1 MRPALAHLLGL
12 LTACSPSGSDS
23 LPQKERVVVLIS
35 LSGFPARALL
45 DPAVQ
50 APTLRRL
57 ASEGASAAR
66 MTGIDPAVSWP
77 NHAAL
82 ATGAGSRRHGVLY
95 NGLLVREGPR
105 AGVRVKPCPRGEVV
119 RIPTFYDLAH
129 EAGLT
134 TAQIGW
140 VPGQAGGTITWGFG
154 EMPDP
159 KGPIEQEMSQAG
171 LLGEADFE
179 EVGRTT
185 SPKRDDVWFRTAVHV
200 IARHRPGV
208 LLVRLT
214 DLDAIAH
221 KYGPGAPESLRAIT
235 AADARLAGI
244 LEALAQAGLKDRL
257 TLFVVSDQGFKTARR
272 HIRPNAALRA
282 AGLLVVEGPKLAAT
296 VASAEAQAVT
306 GGGTAMVFITNPDRR
321 KELTPRVKEILGSLE
336 GVERIID
343 PTGYG
348 AAGYPEV
355 RENEQMG
362 DLVLLARPGYSF
374 IAAADGEPVTDVG
387 VGTTIAFHGFPSSDP
402 DMDGIFVAWG
412 RGIRPGAR
420 LERIANVDVAPT
432 AARVLGLTMET
443 AEGRILRELLK

>member
-1 MRPALAHLLGL
+1 MRPALLHLLGL
-12 LTACSPSGSDS
+12 LTACSPSGSES
-23 LPQKERVVVLIS
+23 LPPKDRIVVLIS
-35 LSGFPARALL
+35 LSGFPAQALR

-57 ASEGASAAR
+57 ASEGASASR
-66 MTGIDPAVSWP
+66 MTGVDPAVSWP

-95 NGLLVREGPR
+95 NGLLVRDGPR
-105 AGVRVKPCPRGEVV
+105 AGVRVRPCPRRELL
-119 RIPTFYDLAH
+119 RARTFYDLAH
-129 EAGLT
+129 DAGLT
-134 TAQIGW
+134 TAQVGW
-140 VPGQAGGTITWGFG
+140 VPGEADGTITWGFG
-154 EMPDP
+154 ETPDP
-159 KGPIEQEMSQAG
+159 KGPIEREMSQAG
-171 LLGEADFE
+171 VLSEADLE

-185 SPKRDDVWFRTAVHV
+185 SPRRDEVWSRVAIHV

-221 KYGPGAPESLRAIT
+221 KFGPGAPESLRAIS
-235 AADARLAGI
+235 AADARVAGI
-244 LEALAQAGLKDRL
+244 LEALSQAGLMNRL

-282 AGLLVVEGPKLAAT
+282 AGLLVVEGPKLAPKVT
-296 VASAEAQAVT
+296 SADAQAVT

-321 KELTPRVKEILGSLE
+321 DALVPRVKEVLGSLE

-343 PTGYG
+343 PSGYG
-348 AAGYPEV
+348 IAGYPEV
-355 RENEQMG
+355 RGNDQMG
-362 DLVLLARPGYSF
+362 DLVLLAKPGYSF
-374 IAAADGEPVTDVG
+374 IAAADGEPVG
-387 VGTTIAFHGFPSSDP
+387 EAAAGATIAFHGFPSSDP

-420 LERIANVDVAPT
+420 LDRIANVDVAPT
-432 AARVLGLTMET
+432 AARVLGLAMET
-443 AEGRILRELLK
+443 AEGRILQEILR